1 MGAFWLKLVEGLK
14 WVWRKAKAVVGFVVD
29 FVAWLRE
36 RGKTE

>member
-1 MGAFWLKLVEGLK
+1 MGAFWSKFVEGLK
-14 WVWRKAKAVVGFVVD
+14 WVWTKAKAVVAFVVD